1 MDQTTAGILALYG
14 ILGVTVLAL
23 WLRHRSVLS
32 QRDRMMNRM
41 GYLQTNLSD
50 TTQRLD
56 LLSRG
61 VDTILGETPE
71 VRNLLGVHR
80 KLESAEN
87 LLFDQ
92 GVAVSSSESCAIASH
107 AAKAIIEKHSSES
120 SGNASI
126 LPGLLPLVVWLDA
139 ILTEAEMRAEDLELN
154 GGEHRIL
161 GELLH
166 ASERTARAADC
177 YRMANQMDPED
188 SASLRSLARIQRE
201 SGDLDTLDRTLE
213 RLLITSPDDLEAL
226 AEQAAILVGSDD
238 ERYDRN
244 KTRLIA
250 LGQPLEETESSAKL
264 SEIALRAKESRIS
277 GDMSALDPIDSP
289 LLVERAAKLILLG
302 EAGAAHEAIT
312 KAIEMDE
319 DNGPAWLLHGRIL
332 AAGDGNSNEAIRSIR
347 RATALG
353 EYGVIMESE
362 ILENDERLD
371 AARAVLEEHLETSP
385 EDAEARARLSL
396 VLMKA
401 GSIDRAKETLTDAP
415 PVSRESSHLLVM
427 GGRMLQ

>member
-23 WLRHRSVLS
+23 WLRHESVLS

-41 GYLQTNLSD
+41 GDLQTNLSD

-61 VDTILGETPE
+61 VDTIWGDPE

-92 GVAVSSSESCAIASH
+92 GIAVSSSESCAIASH
-107 AAKAIIEKHSSES
+107 SAKAIIEKHSTEP
-120 SGNASI
+120 GENTAI
-126 LPGLLPLVVWLDA
+126 LPGLLPLVVRLDA

-161 GELLH
+161 GELFH
-166 ASERTARAADC
+166 ASARTSKVTDC

-201 SGDLDTLDRTLE
+201 SGELETLDRTLE
-213 RLLITSPDDLEAL
+213 RLLATSPDDLEAL
-226 AEQAAILVGSDD
+226 AEQANDLVGSDD

-250 LGQPLEETESSAKL
+250 LGEPLEETETSTKL
-264 SEIALRAKESRIS
+264 SEIALRAKDS
-277 GDMSALDPIDSP
+277 GF
-289 LLVERAAKLILLG
+289 LV
-302 EAGAAHEAIT
+302 T
-312 KAIEMDE
+312 
-319 DNGPAWLLHGRIL
+319 
-332 AAGDGNSNEAIRSIR
+332 
-347 RATALG
+347 
-353 EYGVIMESE
+353 
-362 ILENDERLD
+362 
-371 AARAVLEEHLETSP
+371 
-385 EDAEARARLSL
+385 
-396 VLMKA
+396 
-401 GSIDRAKETLTDAP
+401 
-415 PVSRESSHLLVM
+415 HLL
-427 GGRMLQ
+427 